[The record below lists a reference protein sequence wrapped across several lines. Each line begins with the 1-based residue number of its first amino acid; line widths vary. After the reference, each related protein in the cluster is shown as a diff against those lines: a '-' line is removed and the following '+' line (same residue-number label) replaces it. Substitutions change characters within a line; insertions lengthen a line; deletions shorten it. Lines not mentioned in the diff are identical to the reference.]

1 MKINRLFA
9 VMSGIIL
16 ILSVLTGCGATSQQP
31 DKITPDVPTG
41 STQEQNKVS
50 QEISAKTV
58 IATTFAAYDWAK
70 NVIGTSDKVQVKYL
84 VDSKVDLHSYQPSA
98 EDILEYQNSDLIL
111 AIGGESEEW
120 IKKLSVDDKVIS
132 LIDCVSAKEEEL
144 IEGMQCEE
152 EEEAEKSEEEPEYDE
167 HIWLSLI
174 NAKTC
179 VQKISDE
186 LSKLDPDNAEIYSEN
201 SKAYIAELDMLN
213 EEYKNMIDKAAYK
226 TILFGDRFPFRYLV
240 DDYGLDYYAAFVG
253 CSAETEA
260 SFETIAF
267 LANKINALSLR
278 FVCVIGPDHSIADAI
293 IRSTDTKDQTIVTLD
308 SIQSISNKEADSLSY
323 LDIMRQN
330 LKSLTRVLQA

>member
-9 VMSGIIL
+9 IMSSIIL
-16 ILSVLTGCGATSQQP
+16 VLSALTGCGAASQQP
-31 DKITPDVPTG
+31 DKITSDA
-41 STQEQNKVS
+41 STSSMQEQ
-50 QEISAKTV
+50 ETSAKTV
-58 IATTFAAYDWAK
+58 IATTFAAYDWVK
-70 NVIGTSDKVQVKYL
+70 NVVGTSDTVQVKYL

-98 EDILEYQNSDLIL
+98 EDILEYQNSDLIF

-120 IKKLSVDDKVIS
+120 IKRLSIDDKVIS

-144 IEGMQCEE
+144 TEGMQCEE
-152 EEEAEKSEEEPEYDE
+152 EEEAEESEEEPEYDE

-174 NAKTC
+174 NARTC

-201 SKAYIAELDMLN
+201 SKAYIAELNKLN
-213 EEYKNMIDKAAYK
+213 EEYKNVTDKAAHR
-226 TILFGDRFPFRYLV
+226 TILFGDRFPFRYLI

-267 LANKINALSLR
+267 LANKINTLSLR
-278 FVCVIGPDHSIADAI
+278 SVCVIGPDHSIADAI
-293 IRSTDTKDQTIVTLD
+293 IRSTDTKDQTIVTFD
-308 SIQSISNKEADSLSY
+308 SMQSISNKEADSLSY
-323 LDIMRQN
+323 LDIMQEN
-330 LKSLTRVLQA
+330 LRSLTQALKA

>member
-9 VMSGIIL
+9 IMSSIIL
-16 ILSVLTGCGATSQQP
+16 VLSALTGCGAASQQP
-31 DKITPDVPTG
+31 DKITSDA
-41 STQEQNKVS
+41 STSSMQEQ
-50 QEISAKTV
+50 ETSAKTV
-58 IATTFAAYDWAK
+58 IATTFAAYDWVK
-70 NVIGTSDKVQVKYL
+70 NVVGTSDTVQVKYL

-98 EDILEYQNSDLIL
+98 EDILEYQNSDLIF

-120 IKKLSVDDKVIS
+120 IKRLSIDDKVIS

-144 IEGMQCEE
+144 TEGMQCEE
-152 EEEAEKSEEEPEYDE
+152 EEEAEESEEEPEYDE

-174 NAKTC
+174 NARTC

-201 SKAYIAELDMLN
+201 STAYIAELNKLN
-213 EEYKNMIDKAAYK
+213 EEYKNVTDKAAHR
-226 TILFGDRFPFRYLV
+226 TILFGDRFPFRYLI

-267 LANKINALSLR
+267 LANKINTLSLR
-278 FVCVIGPDHSIADAI
+278 SVCVIGPDHSIADAI
-293 IRSTDTKDQTIVTLD
+293 IRSTDTKDQTIVTFD
-308 SIQSISNKEADSLSY
+308 SMQSISNKEADSLSY
-323 LDIMRQN
+323 LDIMQEN
-330 LKSLTRVLQA
+330 LRSLTQALKA